1 MDKSPAS
8 AGVLACLLI
17 VLGAGI
23 SGGTTAAIAQGA
35 TPAKAPPSN
44 VTSDKL
50 KKTKK
55 ALDKAKRQA
64 KQLQDKAAGLEQD
77 IVRIRDG
84 LVAAARVIQH
94 HESRL
99 GELQQRIDT
108 LDANQVRIRAT
119 FERRRRQLGAVLA
132 ALQRMARNPPESLIA
147 QPVSPADTVRSAIL
161 LRATL
166 PRLEGDARA
175 LRDDLEALIEARQE
189 AEERR
194 REFDTEM
201 QKLEGQ
207 RVVLQ
212 RLLGRKSRLRR
223 RTVLQTDRATR
234 RAMSLSKQAASLLDL
249 VTRLDGLR
257 AEREASARAAAAAR
271 KREQQLASLRP
282 APAPNQPAPA
292 PKPSARPAGPP
303 KGFSGRPFDTR
314 KGSVPY
320 PAVGRV
326 AARYGQPIAKGRT
339 HKGLTLETAKSAQVI
354 APYEG
359 KVAFSGP
366 FRGYGELLIIEHNG
380 GYHTLLAGMARID
393 VAVGQWVLTGEPVG
407 IMGRESARKPAL
419 YLEIRRKGQPINP
432 LPWLAVRKGKV
443 SG

>member
-1 MDKSPAS
+1 MKPRPDS
-8 AGVLACLLI
+8 ACVLAGFLI
-17 VLGAGI
+17 ALGSGI
-23 SGGTTAAIAQGA
+23 SGWTAAAQNA
-35 TPAKAPPSN
+35 APAAGPAPAS
-44 VTSDKL
+44 VTSDRL
-50 KKTKK
+50 QKTRK
-55 ALDKAKRQA
+55 ALDRARREAKE
-64 KQLQDKAAGLEQD
+64 LQDKAAGLEQD
-77 IVRIRDG
+77 IVRIRDR
-84 LVAAARVIQH
+84 LVAAARVVQH

-99 GELQQRIDT
+99 GEIQQRIDA
-108 LDANQVRIRAT
+108 LDADQAHIRAT
-119 FERRRRQLGAVLA
+119 FAQRRRQLGVVLA
-132 ALQRMARNPPESLIA
+132 ALQRMARNPPESLLA

-166 PRLEGDARA
+166 PRLEGDARDLRSGLKA
-175 LRDDLEALIEARQE
+175 LAAARQE

-194 REFDTEM
+194 REFDAEM
-201 QKLEGQ
+201 KRLAGQ

-223 RTVLQTDRATR
+223 RTVSQTDHATR
-234 RAMSLSKQAASLLDL
+234 RAMSLSKQAASLLEL
-249 VTRLDGLR
+249 VTRLDALR
-257 AEREASARAAAAAR
+257 AEGEATARAALK
-271 KREQQLASLRP
+271 KRERQLASVRR
-282 APAPNQPAPA
+282 APSVPPGRKDA
-292 PKPSARPAGPP
+292 ARPIGPP
-303 KGFSGRPFDTR
+303 KGFSGRPFDSR
-314 KGSVPY
+314 KGSAPF

-326 AARYGQPIAKGRT
+326 AARYGQPTARGRT
-339 HKGLTLETAKSAQVI
+339 HKGVTLQTAKSAQVI

-407 IMGRESARKPAL
+407 IMGREGVRKPAL